1 MLSLLLKALIGFVFI
16 FGVLLFGVGILVSLL
31 PVDPE
36 VRVWIGGIIDI
47 GLIAAAIYWGFVR
60 RNSATKKTMARL
72 NERIT
77 AAETPGDFMAAW
89 AAMAA
94 VMLSDVKKSPLPLT
108 LASVEEIERDL
119 KDIDMN
125 TQFPDPEGAMKIVLA
140 VGAFCG
146 ELIRSQNGGSW
157 EKEGPLQFS
166 LVLPGAVKIHPLI
179 VAAKFLTKD
188 GDVSLARYCR
198 THEAGNAPSIDDGT
212 LSAALESIKLLIQQ
226 RSEMP
231 SGDERVI
238 ALDALIAA
246 TVFAAWDHQAHP
258 LPYTRASV
266 QVIERLFLTK
276 PVLSVLKTDVYA
288 QFIGA
293 FLGECI
299 RGELGGTWIYDGE
312 AGLWLLRVND
322 RLICN
327 PIMKTL
333 KFFTDSDSLDGF
345 YECSIALANDQG
357 RQDAG
362 SPPH

>member
-1 MLSLLLKALIGFVFI
+1 MLSLLLKALIGFVFV
-16 FGVLLFGVGILVSLL
+16 FGVLLFGVGILVSQL
-31 PVDPE
+31 PIDPE
-36 VRVWIGGIIDI
+36 ARSWVGGIIDI

-60 RNSATKKTMARL
+60 PNSATKKTMARL
-72 NERIT
+72 NERIA

-108 LASVEEIERDL
+108 LASVEKIERDF
-119 KDIDMN
+119 KDVDIN
-125 TQFPDPEGAMKIVLA
+125 TLFPDPEGAMKIVLA

-146 ELIRSQNGGSW
+146 ELIRSKNGGSW

-179 VAAKFLTKD
+179 VAAMFLTKD
-188 GDVSLARYCR
+188 GDVSLVRYFR
-198 THEAGNAPSIDDGT
+198 TYEAGNAPSIDST
-212 LSAALESIKLLIQQ
+212 HSAALESIKPLVQQ
-226 RSEMP
+226 RGGMP
-231 SGDERVI
+231 PEDERGI

-266 QVIERLFLTK
+266 QVVERLFLTK
-276 PVLSVLKTDVYA
+276 PVLCLLKTDAYA
-288 QFIGA
+288 QYIGA

-345 YECSIALANDQG
+345 YEGSIALANDQG

-362 SPPH
+362 SPHH